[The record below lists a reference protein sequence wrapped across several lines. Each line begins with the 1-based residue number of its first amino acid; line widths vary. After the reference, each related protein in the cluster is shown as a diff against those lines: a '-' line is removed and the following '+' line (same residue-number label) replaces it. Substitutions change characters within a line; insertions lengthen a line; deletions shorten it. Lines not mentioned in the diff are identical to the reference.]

1 MSGINL
7 SEANVEMPRKVRID
21 DDTISALGF
30 ALFFFVLWLIPA
42 AWGAYDDIRDSHVR
56 DTLRREGHQT
66 DGEVVKS
73 YPGRGGVDVIY
84 RFSVDGVW
92 YPGRAKIIADDYKV
106 QAPGEKIPI
115 RYLPKD
121 PRVNQPVNWR
131 WFSVGWMIFYSL
143 GLGLLVAAGAI
154 FIAGLRKRELACNG
168 VVVEGRVTG
177 CAPDRSRF
185 KVYYEFSTEDGVWME
200 GNTAMTEECK
210 AGDSIPVMYLRSNP
224 KRNDFYPL

>member
-1 MSGINL
+1 M
-7 SEANVEMPRKVRID
+7 
-21 DDTISALGF
+21 
-30 ALFFFVLWLIPA
+30 
-42 AWGAYDDIRDSHVR
+42 
-56 DTLRREGHQT
+56 
-66 DGEVVKS
+66 
-73 YPGRGGVDVIY
+73 
-84 RFSVDGVW
+84 
-92 YPGRAKIIADDYKV
+92 
-106 QAPGEKIPI
+106 
-115 RYLPKD
+115 
-121 PRVNQPVNWR
+121 
-131 WFSVGWMIFYSL
+131 GWMIFYSL

-224 KRNDFYPL
+224 KEE